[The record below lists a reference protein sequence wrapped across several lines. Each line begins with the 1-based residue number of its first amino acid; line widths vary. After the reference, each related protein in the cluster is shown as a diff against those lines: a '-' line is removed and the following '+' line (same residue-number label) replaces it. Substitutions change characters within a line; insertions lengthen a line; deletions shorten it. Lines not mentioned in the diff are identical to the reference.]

1 MSGGRPAVDKY
12 RPIIEDATR
21 AGEPDSASRL
31 PPRRDVN
38 SAPIGLSL
46 AETAETLRR
55 FPVATGISFPALIG
69 ASLAEIAEIA
79 EIPSKAPGGDQRL
92 ALQGFAGSIHAGR

>member
-38 SAPIGLSL
+38 SAPIGVSL

-69 ASLAEIAEIA
+69 ASLAEIAEI
-79 EIPSKAPGGDQRL
+79 PSKAPGGDQRL
-92 ALQGFAGSIHAGR
+92 ALQGFAGSTHAGR